1 MIVDDLLG
9 IDLIMFRNLMK
20 ARTIWSQTAAAPA
33 TRRVA
38 VFCVL
43 LAVSAQVSG
52 QAARARSATPAKAT
66 ATAIRTS
73 DAPQLAYKV
82 VNSYPHDPTAF
93 LQGLVWHD
101 GVFYESTGLHGQS
114 TLRRVRLNSGKVTKS
129 ISLAEDLFGEGLALV
144 ENQLIQ
150 LTWQSHRG
158 FVYDRKTFALIR
170 EFTYDTEGWGLTYD
184 GADLILSD
192 GTSIL
197 TYLDPQSF
205 APVRKLTVTWDGQ
218 PVVNINELEF
228 IEGEIWANVW
238 QTDFIIRIDPSTG
251 QVNSFL
257 DLKGILLADA
267 PRGSDAVLNG
277 IAYDAQNKRVFVSG
291 KRWPR
296 VFEIKIKKKVR

>member
-1 MIVDDLLG
+1 MIRD
-9 IDLIMFRNLMK
+9 FRK
-20 ARTIWSQTAAAPA
+20 ASAIWSLVAAAL
-33 TRRVA
+33 TGRRVA
-38 VFCVL
+38 VFFVL
-43 LAVSAQVSG
+43 ATISIQVSG
-52 QAARARSATPAKAT
+52 QAARARSATPGKAT
-66 ATAIRTS
+66 TKSIRAS
-73 DAPQLAYKV
+73 SAPQLAYKV
-82 VNSYPHDPTAF
+82 VNSFPHDPTAF

-101 GVFYESTGLHGQS
+101 GVLYESTGLHGQS
-114 TLRRVRLNSGKVTKS
+114 TLRRVRLKSGKVTKS
-129 ISLAEDLFGEGLALV
+129 ISLADDLFGEGLALV

-158 FVYDRKTFALIR
+158 FVYDRETFALVR

-192 GTSIL
+192 GTSTL
-197 TYLDPQSF
+197 TYLDPHSF

-257 DLKGILLADA
+257 DLKGILLPDV

-277 IAYDAQNKRVFVSG
+277 IAYDAQNKRIFVSG

-296 VFEIKIKKKVR
+296 VFEIRIKKKKAAA